1 MKKFF
6 FVLMTVLAVTAVS
19 CKKDNNNNE
28 QNEEKQEEQAPKFRI
43 KTLSYCEGQNLA
55 KPEDAEWAD
64 TWYYSYDAQG
74 RVIDVDRKDGDKKHF
89 VFTYADKKVTVARK
103 DGKHNFILTL
113 NNDGVCT
120 SIVDDVI
127 DPEEWGPYQETAVF
141 EYDATL
147 RNTKITKEGELRSVL
162 TWRDNCLVNW
172 TKAKDNN
179 RKRTFTY
186 NTTKNVGD
194 LHAIYSEAVDPPARW
209 LYETGLFGHGPAYL
223 PMTSVWEDDPENA
236 SSITCKTDNNGYCTE
251 EKKVFPDG
259 WTEIFSI
266 TWEEIK

>member
-1 MKKFF
+1 MKKLFV
-6 FVLMTVLAVTAVS
+6 VLMTVLAVSAVS
-19 CKKDNNNNE
+19 CKKSGTDNDGKE
-28 QNEEKQEEQAPKFRI
+28 TQGPKYRI
-43 KTLSYCEGQNLA
+43 KTLAYTEGQDLA
-55 KPEDAEWAD
+55 KPEDAGWFD
-64 TWYYSYDAQG
+64 TWYYTYDKDG

-89 VFTYADKKVTVARK
+89 TFTYEGNKVTVARK
-103 DGKHNFILTL
+103 DGLRNFILTL
-113 NNDGVCT
+113 NDKGVCT
-120 SIVDDVI
+120 SIIDDVK
-127 DPEEWGPYQETAVF
+127 DPDEWGPYQETALF

-147 RNTKITKEGELRSVL
+147 RNTKITKEGELRSEL

-172 TKAKDNN
+172 TKVRDE

-223 PMTSVWEDDPENA
+223 PKTSVWEDDPENA
-236 SSITCKTDNNGYCTE
+236 STITCEVDANGYCIS

-259 WTEIFSI
+259 RTEYFTI